1 MILDAVFGCENDM
14 MHFGWQLALFP
25 QIHPCIDHEKS
36 TLDEMKI
43 DIAVGLSRVDEI
55 FIRTRFKAK

>member
-1 MILDAVFGCENDM
+1 M
-14 MHFGWQLALFP
+14 MHLGWQLALFP
-25 QIHPCIDHEKS
+25 QIHSCIDHEKS

-55 FIRTRFKAK
+55 IIRTRFKAK